1 MATQNPP
8 PEPSASSEP
17 SPAPAQTA
25 PAQTAPAHPIAA
37 TAKPSPTRRI
47 IAAGVAVASVVAL
60 AAFTPWERGLTGA
73 PTGDTQLAA
82 ELEPFLD
89 SGYMRDVSAA
99 AIDPDGAVRF
109 TGWGADEHDQFEI
122 GSLTKTF
129 TAALLSDAI
138 ERGELTA
145 ETTLGEVFAELEGTS
160 AGDLTMEQLA
170 TQHTGLPKSVD
181 SAPITQMWK
190 VYLRLDP
197 YSEDLPSLLERA
209 QGFDT
214 DPGTYVYSNTGVA
227 LLGHAV
233 ARAAG
238 TEYPQLVHDRLLEPL
253 GMEETIVP
261 ESPADLPA
269 DAPAGF
275 TNSGLR
281 TGPWTLGAEA
291 PSGSIRSTAHDMAIW
306 MQAVA
311 DGDAPGADAV
321 EPRTELE
328 DGGSIGYAWHVTPL
342 DGTDITW
349 HNGGTGGFRSYA
361 GYSPDGRAVVVLSN
375 TETSV
380 DGAAGYLTTA
390 PDGAGGAGGADA
402 QAAPEAVH
410 AAADD
415 TTTEE

>member
-1 MATQNPP
+1 MDSTTTAAEAPP
-8 PEPSASSEP
+8 PPAEPSTAREP
-17 SPAPAQTA
+17 QP
-25 PAQTAPAHPIAA
+25 HR
-37 TAKPSPTRRI
+37 SPTRRI
-47 IAAGVAVASVVAL
+47 LAAIVAVTSMVAL
-60 AAFTPWERGLTGA
+60 AAFTPWERGLSGT
-73 PTGDTQLAA
+73 PTGDAQLAA

-99 AIDPDGAVRF
+99 AIEPDGTVRF
-109 TGWGADEHDQFEI
+109 TGWGTDEHDQFEI
-122 GSLTKTF
+122 GSITKTF

-145 ETTLGEVFAELEGTS
+145 ETTLGEVFSEVEGTS

-170 TQHTGLPKSVD
+170 TQHTGLPKSID
-181 SAPITQMWK
+181 AAPVTQIWK
-190 VYLRLDP
+190 AYLRLDP
-197 YSEDLPSLLERA
+197 YVEDLPSLLERA

-238 TEYPQLVHDRLLEPL
+238 TEYPQLVHERLLEPL

-261 ESPADLPA
+261 ESPADLPS

-321 EPRTELE
+321 EPRTEME
-328 DGGSIGYAWHVTPL
+328 GGGSIGYAWHITPL
-342 DGTDITW
+342 DGTDVTW
-349 HNGGTGGFRSYA
+349 HNGGTGGYRTYA
-361 GYSPDGRAVVVLSN
+361 GFTPDGRAVVVLSN
-375 TETSV
+375 TETWV
-380 DGAAGYLTTA
+380 DGAAGYLTTD
-390 PDGAGGAGGADA
+390 PDGEGGPGAP
-402 QAAPEAVH
+402 PEPE
-410 AAADD
+410 AADD

>member
-1 MATQNPP
+1 MHTSTAPPKSAPP
-8 PEPSASSEP
+8 PTAGSPGTARR
-17 SPAPAQTA
+17 SPARR
-25 PAQTAPAHPIAA
+25 IAA
-37 TAKPSPTRRI
+37 
-47 IAAGVAVASVVAL
+47 AGIAVASMVAL
-60 AAFTPWERGLTGA
+60 AAFTPWERGLTVA
-73 PTGDTQLAA
+73 PSGDAQLAA

-99 AIDPDGAVRF
+99 AIEPDGTVRF

-122 GSLTKTF
+122 GSITKTF

-138 ERGELTA
+138 GRGKLTA
-145 ETTLGEVFAELEGTS
+145 GTTLGEVFAELEGTS

-181 SAPITQMWK
+181 SAPVTQMWK

-197 YSEDLPSLLERA
+197 YVEDLPSLVERS
-209 QGFDT
+209 QDFDT

-227 LLGHAV
+227 LLGHAI

-238 TEYPQLVHDRLLEPL
+238 TEYPQLVHERLLEPL

-261 ESPADLPA
+261 ESPADLPP

-306 MQAVA
+306 MQAVM
-311 DGDAPGADAV
+311 DGRAPGADAA
-321 EPRTELE
+321 EPRADLS
-328 DGGSIGYAWHVTPL
+328 DDGSIGYAWHTTPM
-342 DGTDITW
+342 DGTDVTW
-349 HNGGTGGFRSYA
+349 HNGGTGGYRSFA
-361 GYSPDGRAVVVLSN
+361 GFTPDGRAVIVLSN

-380 DGAAGYLTTA
+380 DAAAGYLTTD
-390 PDGAGGAGGADA
+390 PGGAAEP
-402 QAAPEAVH
+402 AAAAGP

-415 TTTEE
+415 TSTEE